1 MTATGQVEATA
12 RRAADSKPMQAAARL
27 GLAARGAMYA
37 IVGVIALQIAFGG
50 GGSSGGQADKGG
62 AVRELASHSYGS
74 VALWI
79 LAVGVAGLTLWR
91 LSEAIFGASGSGGKE
106 LAQRLKS
113 LGRAALYGT
122 FCVSLILFLLGDSQH
137 ATKDSDSQ
145 SQTLTARVMNHT
157 GGRWL
162 VGLAGIVGLAV
173 GGYLGYRAA
182 RKKFLENLDL
192 TTAGPRVR
200 GAVTKLGQ
208 YGGIA
213 RGVVVVGVGIFLL
226 VAAIRFD
233 PSKAQGVDGTLRSL
247 ADAPLGPVLLTLVAC
262 GLIAFGAYSCC
273 EARWRKV

>member
-1 MTATGQVEATA
+1 MTATGQAEATA
-12 RRAADSKPMQAAARL
+12 RRAADSGPMRAAARL

-50 GGSSGGQADKGG
+50 GGGQADKGG
-62 AVRELASHSYGS
+62 AVRELAGHSYGS
-74 VALWI
+74 VALWL
-79 LAVGVAGLTLWR
+79 LAVGVAGLTVWR
-91 LSEAIFGASGSGGKE
+91 LSEAAFGAGGAGSNGKE

-122 FCVSLILFLLGDSQH
+122 FCVSLILFLLGGSDR
-137 ATKDSDSQ
+137 ATKDSDSE

-162 VGLAGIVGLAV
+162 IALAGVVGIGI
-173 GGYLGYRAA
+173 GGYLAYRAA
-182 RKKFLENLDL
+182 RKKFRKNLDL
-192 TTAGPRVR
+192 STAGPRVR
-200 GAVTKLGQ
+200 GVVTRLGQ

-213 RGVVVVGVGIFLL
+213 RGVVVAGVGIFLL

-247 ADAPLGPVLLTLVAC
+247 ANAPLGPVLLTLVAA